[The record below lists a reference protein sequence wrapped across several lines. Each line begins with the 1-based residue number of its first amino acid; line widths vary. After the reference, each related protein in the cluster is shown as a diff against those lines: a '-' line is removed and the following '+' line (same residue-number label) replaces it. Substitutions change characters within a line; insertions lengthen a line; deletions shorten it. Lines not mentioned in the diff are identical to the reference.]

1 MTRVS
6 GSASDSAF
14 SLDERHFRTALWD
27 ESAARPM
34 GREWGEHLAPT
45 DERRVRRRGTDE
57 RAVRR
62 IGEAHGWAGG
72 ALRGLEWVAYPALGG
87 AAFCLLALGVVTWL
101 PALAALAA
109 AMQRWRRDGDTRLV
123 TGVLAAFPGYWRAL
137 WRHALVATAA
147 PAAMLVAI
155 VFLAGRPEP
164 LAIPLLAVQVGG
176 LAAFAVYHLAL
187 AVVAGH
193 DPAVPATWRARALV
207 LGFGSPRR
215 GLALLAALVLAPV
228 VGLPLVLG
236 PLLFGPSLPVLCI
249 LAMLDRAEAVAR

>member
-1 MTRVS
+1 MS
-6 GSASDSAF
+6 
-14 SLDERHFRTALWD
+14 
-27 ESAARPM
+27 
-34 GREWGEHLAPT
+34 APT
-45 DERRVRRRGTDE
+45 G
-57 RAVRR
+57 AN
-62 IGEAHGWAGG
+62 GPAGA
-72 ALRGLEWVAYPALGG
+72 ALRYLEWVASPALAG

-109 AMQRWRRDGDTRLV
+109 ALHRWRRDGDTRCF
-123 TGVLAAFPGYWRAL
+123 TGVLAAFPAYWRAL

-176 LAAFAVYHLAL
+176 LAAFGVYHVAL
-187 AVVAGH
+187 SVVAGH
-193 DPAVPATWRARALV
+193 DPAGQATWHSRALV
-207 LGFGSPRR
+207 FGFGSARR

-236 PLLFGPSLPVLCI
+236 PLLFGPSLPVLCG
-249 LAMLDRAEAVAR
+249 LALLERTTRG

>member
-1 MTRVS
+1 
-6 GSASDSAF
+6 
-14 SLDERHFRTALWD
+14 
-27 ESAARPM
+27 M

-45 DERRVRRRGTDE
+45 DERRVRRLCTDDS
-57 RAVRR
+57 AVRR
-62 IGEAHGWAGG
+62 TGEGRGWAGA
-72 ALRGLEWVAYPALGG
+72 ALHGLEWVAYPALGG

-109 AMQRWRRDGDTRLV
+109 ALQRWRRDGDTRLV

-187 AVVAGH
+187 AVVAGY
-193 DPAVPATWRARALV
+193 DPAAPATWRGRALV

-215 GLALLAALVLAPV
+215 GFALLCALLLAPV
-228 VGLPLVLG
+228 LALPLAVG
-236 PLLFGPSLPVLCI
+236 PLIFGPSLPVLCG
-249 LAMLDRAEAVAR
+249 LMLLERARCRWEATADE